1 MSKDIVHVEWHLTPR
16 GWVRGG
22 WSANEPLESNVPP
35 PADRVETWVTTETTY
50 DMQFAKA
57 QWEWSLTWASSQHS
71 DVERAALRATLRDL
85 APESETAKPDPQD
98 FPLH

>member
-16 GWVRGG
+16 GRVRGD
-22 WSANEPLESNVPP
+22 WSANELLESDVPP

-57 QWEWSLTWASSQHS
+57 QKEWSLTWASSQHS
-71 DVERAALRATLRDL
+71 EEDRSTLRASIRVP
-85 APESETAKPDPQD
+85 APESETAKPTPLD
-98 FPLH
+98 FPLK